1 MHTIRLVLVSLWT
14 GLVAGPAIAGLHFYD
29 VDHFSVPTDAT
40 MMLYSASAGALIVKS
55 STNAIAVVDIASR
68 TSTLRLANS
77 RFTDVAL
84 SPSGRYA
91 FAADYGGENIGY
103 GTPFAPSYVHR
114 VDLDTNTWATQ
125 SAYIAGNIQ
134 AVSDTQVIL
143 KSLDQWV
150 TFTNNAWG
158 PGDALI
164 PLNTAGCCWGPGYF
178 ALVYGGNFR
187 YDVRTGRLIHGNY
200 GLSSQEVQAFTL
212 VNNDFVRQE
221 GSGVYGTAQGY
232 GGSIVLATDGSALYY
247 GALQVDPSNVARNTL
262 IFPEIIFG
270 ATGHVAVGSKDYY
283 DAHSGAL
290 LGSLGFQT
298 SVYAMNADGDD
309 FWAYDPAT
317 STVHH
322 YVNNNVAL
330 ASNGGVASAS
340 SAYSPQFPATAINDG
355 ERAGVNWGNGGGWN
369 DNTAASYPDW
379 AQLNFNGNKTID
391 RVVVYTVQDN
401 YSNPVEPN
409 DEQTFSLYGVTDFT
423 VQAWSGSKWV
433 TLASVNGNNLVKR
446 TVTFSPYHTARIRI
460 NVTRAL
466 ASYSRITEVE
476 AWDTGPPMGSTS
488 LTSASNP
495 SVYGNPLLT
504 ATVVG
509 ATPTGTVTITDGG
522 TPMIGC
528 TTVSLVGTGDSVTAQ
543 CFPSQLSVGTHTLVA
558 LYSGD
563 PNNAPSTSAPLLQV
577 VEVIG
582 TSYNVGL
589 SGNGSVASASSTYSS
604 KYPVAAI
611 NDGERAGANWGNG
624 GGWND
629 STPDSYPDWVQLN
642 FAISRT
648 IDRVVVY
655 TVQDNYASPVE
666 PTDTMTFSLYGITA
680 FKVQG
685 KQGGKWVTLA
695 TVTGNN
701 LIKRPVVFA
710 PFTTDQVRI
719 NVSGALASYSR
730 ITEVEVWGH

>member
-1 MHTIRLVLVSLWT
+1 
-14 GLVAGPAIAGLHFYD
+14 
-29 VDHFSVPTDAT
+29 
-40 MMLYSASAGALIVKS
+40 
-55 STNAIAVVDIASR
+55 
-68 TSTLRLANS
+68 
-77 RFTDVAL
+77 
-84 SPSGRYA
+84 
-91 FAADYGGENIGY
+91 
-103 GTPFAPSYVHR
+103 
-114 VDLDTNTWATQ
+114 
-125 SAYIAGNIQ
+125 
-134 AVSDTQVIL
+134 
-143 KSLDQWV
+143 
-150 TFTNNAWG
+150 
-158 PGDALI
+158 
-164 PLNTAGCCWGPGYF
+164 
-178 ALVYGGNFR
+178 
-187 YDVRTGRLIHGNY
+187 
-200 GLSSQEVQAFTL
+200 
-212 VNNDFVRQE
+212 
-221 GSGVYGTAQGY
+221 
-232 GGSIVLATDGSALYY
+232 
-247 GALQVDPSNVARNTL
+247 
-262 IFPEIIFG
+262 
-270 ATGHVAVGSKDYY
+270 
-283 DAHSGAL
+283 
-290 LGSLGFQT
+290 
-298 SVYAMNADGDD
+298 
-309 FWAYDPAT
+309 
-317 STVHH
+317 
-322 YVNNNVAL
+322 
-330 ASNGGVASAS
+330 
-340 SAYSPQFPATAINDG
+340 
-355 ERAGVNWGNGGGWN
+355 
-369 DNTAASYPDW
+369 
-379 AQLNFNGNKTID
+379 
-391 RVVVYTVQDN
+391 
-401 YSNPVEPN
+401 
-409 DEQTFSLYGVTDFT
+409 
-423 VQAWSGSKWV
+423 
-433 TLASVNGNNLVKR
+433 
-446 TVTFSPYHTARIRI
+446 VTFSPYNTARIRI

-509 ATPTGTVTITDGG
+509 ATPTGTVTMTDGG
-522 TPMIGC
+522 TPMVGC

-655 TVQDNYASPVE
+655 TLQDNYASPVE

-710 PFTTDQVRI
+710 PFSTNQVRI